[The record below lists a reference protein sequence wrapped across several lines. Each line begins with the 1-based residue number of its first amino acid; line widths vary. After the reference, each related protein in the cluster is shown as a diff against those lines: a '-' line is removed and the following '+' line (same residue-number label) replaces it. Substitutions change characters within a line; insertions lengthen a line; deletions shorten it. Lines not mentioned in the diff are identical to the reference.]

1 MHGTIAMH
9 QARDTGRTA
18 GSEIGAVDLAGFA
31 RSLGA
36 EGFTVADP
44 ADLEGALREA
54 VAHEGVSLVDVVTD
68 PDLISPTARLSEL
81 APRGTSSPS
90 PGRARRGGRRWTN
103 RSTNTN
109 KPRLRFRTS
118 LVENSDRVSVDL
130 DVCRPDGGVQ
140 TRGDGSG
147 RTWG

>member
-1 MHGTIAMH
+1 MH
-9 QARDTGRTA
+9 QARDVGRTA

-44 ADLEGALREA
+44 TDLEGALREA

-81 APRGTSSPS
+81 APEG
-90 PGRARRGGRRWTN
+90 N
-103 RSTNTN
+103 
-109 KPRLRFRTS
+109 
-118 LVENSDRVSVDL
+118 V
-130 DVCRPDGGVQ
+130 
-140 TRGDGSG
+140 
-147 RTWG
+147 